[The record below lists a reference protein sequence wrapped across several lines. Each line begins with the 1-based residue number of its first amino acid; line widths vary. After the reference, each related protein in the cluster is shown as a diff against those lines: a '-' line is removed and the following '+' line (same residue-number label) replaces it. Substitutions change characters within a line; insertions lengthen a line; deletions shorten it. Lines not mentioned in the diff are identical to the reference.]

1 MIFYIGAE
9 TTMLF
14 GAGSTG
20 AGRLLGPHRPASKLF
35 EDKMN
40 IALNASITTLYVH
53 IFKLIFLF
61 VNIFLFRNEIPLT

>member
-14 GAGSTG
+14 G